1 MDSGRSV
8 GRGVVAYVPE
18 TRSVGA
24 CVPEIRG
31 RVAFFCALVPLLRK
45 PAHTQSHSVGDHAY
59 QSAGRSM
66 DTHFGDAC
74 LIWQLAQLRVHGH
87 GIWNLLVVNMFGEN
101 VYREVPD
108 LGLRIRRGPMLL
120 TLDPERE
127 SSAAREPLASSND
140 SS

>member
-1 MDSGRSV
+1 MTAFLCEGDRLPHNTVRAVQATYLLESEDHDGPIFVAQGMKELQLCHTVFDDNSGEWQ
-8 GRGVVAYVPE
+8 VATTEETYLWCKADVP
-18 TRSVGA
+18 TL
-24 CVPEIRG
+24 C
-31 RVAFFCALVPLLRK
+31 LVE
-45 PAHTQSHSVGDHAY
+45 HA
-59 QSAGRSM
+59 
-66 DTHFGDAC
+66 
-74 LIWQLAQLRVHGH
+74 

-127 SSAAREPLASSND
+127 SSAAREPLASSTSSND